1 MSKFENFVSALDNLA
16 DIYNYSQPY
25 GNVELSGMVALFEIC
40 FEQSWKTMKELLDRD
55 GYREGKTG
63 SPKLII
69 RTAYAAGM
77 IPDEELWLRALED
90 RNHVAHAYNE
100 AIALSI
106 VQNTKDSYYEMFRV
120 LRETLERDWFL

>member
-16 DIYNYSQPY
+16 DIYNYSEPY

-106 VQNTKDSYYEMFRV
+106 VQNTKDNYYAMFRT